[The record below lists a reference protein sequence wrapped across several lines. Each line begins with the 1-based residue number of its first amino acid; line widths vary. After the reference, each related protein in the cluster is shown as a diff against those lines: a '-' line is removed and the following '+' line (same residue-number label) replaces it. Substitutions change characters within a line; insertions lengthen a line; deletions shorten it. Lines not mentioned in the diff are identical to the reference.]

1 MNEIFGHGSVQDSVN
16 RSSQENNGKVVH
28 LEELNKMKEQIAFLQ
43 QQIMLLGERLGIE
56 NSPVLPQSSPRPP
69 QPEATGSPEVL
80 GGMVEEL
87 WQKITSAPLIQQM
100 FENSKNKVYE
110 QFPVL
115 NCEKGKF
122 FLELYADMLGE
133 ELPEEVPIFKIYE
146 MAAHDICDFIS
157 TAQSSTPQS
166 EKPVE
171 KIQEKL
177 QAFAEGSGNLVPQV
191 DPYDSALKKAKKT
204 GSVEDLIRLKLK
216 KIQEK

>member
-1 MNEIFGHGSVQDSVN
+1 MNEIFGHGSPQDPASL
-16 RSSQENNGKVVH
+16 SHENKGAATP
-28 LEELNKMKEQIAFLQ
+28 LEELNKLKEQISLLQ
-43 QQIMLLGERLGIE
+43 QQLTFLGERLNNE
-56 NSPVLPQSSPRPP
+56 SAPAPPHSSASVPI
-69 QPEATGSPEVL
+69 PESSGSPEVL
-80 GGMVEEL
+80 DGMVEEL
-87 WQKITSAPLIQQM
+87 WQKITSAPLIKQM
-100 FENSKNKVYE
+100 FEDSKNKVYE

-133 ELPEEVPIFKIYE
+133 ELSEEIPVLKIYE

-157 TAQSSTPQS
+157 AVQSSTPQA